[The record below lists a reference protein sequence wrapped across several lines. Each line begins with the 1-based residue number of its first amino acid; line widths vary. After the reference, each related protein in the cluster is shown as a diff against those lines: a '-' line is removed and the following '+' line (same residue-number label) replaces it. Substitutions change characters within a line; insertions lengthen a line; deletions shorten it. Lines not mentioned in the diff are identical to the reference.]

1 MSLQAAIKKRFS
13 GFSLDVS
20 LNTNGG
26 VMGILGASGSGKSMT
41 LKCIAGIETPDEGRI
56 VLNGRVLFDSEK
68 HINLPPQKRKVGY
81 LFQNYALF
89 PNMTVETNIAAGLS
103 GSKEEKQEAV
113 ARMIRLFKL
122 EGLEK
127 RYPSQLSG
135 GQQQRVA
142 LARILVYEPDVI
154 MLDEPFSA
162 LDYYLKEQLQFQV
175 REVLR
180 GYTGDVLMVS
190 HSRDEVYRFCEKS
203 IILNRGQVAMK
214 GETRAIFQKPEN
226 VTAARLTGCKNFS
239 RIRRIGEY
247 EVVVILQRT
256 HLHLY
261 TPVLIKEV
269 HRAQDG
275 AVTDRFAHVG
285 KSCIKFLLVHIA
297 QNSLSEVRCD
307 ILHLCR
313 DRRVFSRQVG
323 VIRAGVNDAERIA
336 AVGKIMIDLLDD
348 WTLRVCKINED
359 QSADAGSHLIHQ
371 AGCLAEIHVFSILT
385 DLRDFDHRDCII
397 CEQAVEDSADQDF
410 KRRRAGKPRPGQHR
424 GLHLC
429 VKA

>member
-20 LNTNGG
+20 LNTDGG

-214 GETRAIFQKPEN
+214 GETRAIFQRPEN

-247 EVVVILQRT
+247 EVEALDWGLTFQT
-256 HLHLY
+256 
-261 TPVLIKEV
+261 EE
-269 HRAQDG
+269 
-275 AVTDRFAHVG
+275 AVAAEHAYIG
-285 KSCIKFLLVHIA
+285 
-297 QNSLSEVRCD
+297 
-307 ILHLCR
+307 
-313 DRRVFSRQVG
+313 
-323 VIRAGVNDAERIA
+323 IRAHQFYPARGGANEFTCEWGDTLCQPFEWDVLLRPVENAGAAGDKENALEREVIWWKVDYKQSDSLNQYQRGDRVRLGIA
-336 AVGKIMIDLLDD
+336 PGDIMLL
-348 WTLRVCKINED
+348 KE
-359 QSADAGSHLIHQ
+359 G
-371 AGCLAEIHVFSILT
+371 
-385 DLRDFDHRDCII
+385 
-397 CEQAVEDSADQDF
+397 
-410 KRRRAGKPRPGQHR
+410 
-424 GLHLC
+424 
-429 VKA
+429 

>member
-1 MSLQAAIKKRFS
+1 
-13 GFSLDVS
+13 
-20 LNTNGG
+20 
-26 VMGILGASGSGKSMT
+26 
-41 LKCIAGIETPDEGRI
+41 
-56 VLNGRVLFDSEK
+56 
-68 HINLPPQKRKVGY
+68 
-81 LFQNYALF
+81 
-89 PNMTVETNIAAGLS
+89 MTVETNIAAGLAR
-103 GSKEEKQEAV
+103 SKEEKQEAA

-214 GETRAIFQKPEN
+214 GETRAIFQRPEN

-247 EVVVILQRT
+247 EVEALDWGLTFQT
-256 HLHLY
+256 
-261 TPVLIKEV
+261 EE
-269 HRAQDG
+269 
-275 AVTDRFAHVG
+275 AVAAEHAYIG
-285 KSCIKFLLVHIA
+285 
-297 QNSLSEVRCD
+297 
-307 ILHLCR
+307 
-313 DRRVFSRQVG
+313 
-323 VIRAGVNDAERIA
+323 IRAHQFYPARGSANEFTCEWGDTLCQPFEWDVLLRPVENAGAAGDKENALEREVIWWKVDYKQSDSLNQYQRGDRVRLGIA
-336 AVGKIMIDLLDD
+336 PGDIMLL
-348 WTLRVCKINED
+348 KE
-359 QSADAGSHLIHQ
+359 G
-371 AGCLAEIHVFSILT
+371 
-385 DLRDFDHRDCII
+385 
-397 CEQAVEDSADQDF
+397 
-410 KRRRAGKPRPGQHR
+410 
-424 GLHLC
+424 
-429 VKA
+429 

>member
-20 LNTNGG
+20 LNTDGG

-142 LARILVYEPDVI
+142 LARLLVYEPDVI

-247 EVVVILQRT
+247 EVEALDWGLTFQT
-256 HLHLY
+256 
-261 TPVLIKEV
+261 EE
-269 HRAQDG
+269 
-275 AVTDRFAHVG
+275 AVAAEHAYIG
-285 KSCIKFLLVHIA
+285 
-297 QNSLSEVRCD
+297 
-307 ILHLCR
+307 
-313 DRRVFSRQVG
+313 
-323 VIRAGVNDAERIA
+323 IRAHQFYPAHGSANEFTCEWRDTLCQPFEWDVLLRPVENAGAAGDKENALEREVIWWKVDYKQSDSLNQYQRGDRVRLGIA
-336 AVGKIMIDLLDD
+336 PGDIMLL
-348 WTLRVCKINED
+348 KE
-359 QSADAGSHLIHQ
+359 G
-371 AGCLAEIHVFSILT
+371 
-385 DLRDFDHRDCII
+385 
-397 CEQAVEDSADQDF
+397 
-410 KRRRAGKPRPGQHR
+410 
-424 GLHLC
+424 
-429 VKA
+429 